1 MSLLSCI
8 LQFNFDIVSGLLNFS
23 VITVHGHGLV
33 STVKVSK
40 MLNFG
45 SVCRLSHMVAVT
57 VQVVVTLEEGIV
69 AVIITEMSLK
79 CEVELMGPTHGM
91 NLDK

>member
-8 LQFNFDIVSGLLNFS
+8 LQFNFDVVSGLLNFS
-23 VITVHGHGLV
+23 VITGHGHGLV

-40 MLNFG
+40 MFNFG

-57 VQVVVTLEEGIV
+57 VQ
-69 AVIITEMSLK
+69 EMSLK

>member
-57 VQVVVTLEEGIV
+57 VQ
-69 AVIITEMSLK
+69 EMSLK